1 MLYSATHV
9 FVSSVYCACE
19 VVAID
24 LLNSCLLSIFLVQ
37 LVTRF
42 SVRLVGKA
50 RPSQF
55 LDPDPDL
62 DIEHRFL
69 PLFRTI
75 VHLSTNGPINVSK
88 NP

>member
-9 FVSSVYCACE
+9 FVSSVCRACR

-24 LLNSCLLSIFLVQ
+24 ADILLSIFHVQ

-50 RPSQF
+50 PPSF
-55 LDPDPDL
+55 ALTLTLTLTTASSYDILVDL
-62 DIEHRFL
+62 LEISSCRSY
-69 PLFRTI
+69 R
-75 VHLSTNGPINVSK
+75 HLE
-88 NP
+88 